1 MNIHEFQAKEI
12 LKRFGVVV
20 PRGIVASTPE
30 EAKAAAA
37 ELGGGVCVVKAQI
50 HAGGRGKGGGVK
62 VVKSPDEAAQRA
74 SCHARHTIWSPIKP
88 GRKVAKYGEY
98 WSSRASILRAS
109 FILPWCLTGRSP
121 GSR

>member
-37 ELGGGVCVVKAQI
+37 ELGGAVCVVKAQI

-62 VVKSPDEAAQRA
+62 VVKSPEKPRKKPLPCSA
-74 SCHARHTIWSPIKP
+74 TIWSPIKP

-98 WSSRASILRAS
+98 WSSRASVLRAS
-109 FILPWCLTGRSP
+109 FILRWFWTGPSP
-121 GSR
+121 VAR

>member
-12 LKRFGVVV
+12 LKRFGVAA

-30 EAKAAAA
+30 EAKAAAQQ
-37 ELGGGVCVVKAQI
+37 LGGPVCVVKAQI

-74 SCHARHTIWSPIKP
+74 EI
-88 GRKVAKYGEY
+88 G
-98 WSSRASILRAS
+98 RASCRERVLR
-109 FILPWCLTGRSP
+109 LV
-121 GSR
+121 